1 VCAVTRDSN
10 LLVEAVADWGESV
23 NSLNRLQRE
32 FEFTLRAGG

>member
-23 NSLNRLQRE
+23 NSPLQRE